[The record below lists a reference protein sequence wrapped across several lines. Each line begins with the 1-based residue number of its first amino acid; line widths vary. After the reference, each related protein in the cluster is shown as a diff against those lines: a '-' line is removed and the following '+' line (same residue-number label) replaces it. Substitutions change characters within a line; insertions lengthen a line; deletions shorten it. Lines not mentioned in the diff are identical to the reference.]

1 MEGKMDVVPPCL
13 KLCRVCQR
21 HPGFLSCYGKLLGTL
36 TRPGSTCR
44 PKQALIVPRRHY
56 NPSAPC
62 SSRHCISWETEFVK
76 AI

>member
-1 MEGKMDVVPPCL
+1 
-13 KLCRVCQR
+13 
-21 HPGFLSCYGKLLGTL
+21 LGTL